1 MILLHTLT
9 PGGNKL
15 NKLNPTHALDLH
27 TCLAHL
33 KAESMTFSTV
43 FCTLYKSVTGA
54 QKIF

>member
-27 TCLAHL
+27 TFLAHL